1 MRLIHTQGSSPLT
14 IELAVERSC
23 KKRDTLLIHHEIL
36 DLASL
41 GIERKEER
49 FQESSYEAL
58 VIMLT
63 SALNHLACV
72 DGMVQTVD
80 ENVQVDGESV

>member
-1 MRLIHTQGSSPLT
+1 M
-14 IELAVERSC
+14 
-23 KKRDTLLIHHEIL
+23 RDTLLIHHEIL

-41 GIERKEER
+41 GIERKEDR
-49 FQESSYEAL
+49 LQENSCEAR
-58 VIMLT
+58 VIILT

-72 DGMVQTVD
+72 DGMVQNVD